1 MQPGPNLDMLSPALR
16 ARFDAMIAH
25 YPVKRSALVPMLL
38 YAQDE
43 LGHLTPEVIRGIAA
57 RLELDELAVREV
69 IGYYSML
76 RLHPAGR
83 YHVQVCTNISCQLRG
98 ADRIWDH
105 CRARLQLENHQT
117 TPDGVFRSKK
127 SNASAPVP
135 GRRRCRSTTIFTS
148 SSRLKKWIKSSM
160 ATAGKAPPAIDHAI
174 IIGSVSED
182 V

>member
-117 TPDGVFRSKK
+117 TPDGVFSLEEVECMGACSWAPAMQVNYDFHQQLTPEKVDQILDGYRRKG
-127 SNASAPVP
+127 AS
-135 GRRRCRSTTIFTS
+135 G
-148 SSRLKKWIKSSM
+148 
-160 ATAGKAPPAIDHAI
+160 D
-174 IIGSVSED
+174 
-182 V
+182 